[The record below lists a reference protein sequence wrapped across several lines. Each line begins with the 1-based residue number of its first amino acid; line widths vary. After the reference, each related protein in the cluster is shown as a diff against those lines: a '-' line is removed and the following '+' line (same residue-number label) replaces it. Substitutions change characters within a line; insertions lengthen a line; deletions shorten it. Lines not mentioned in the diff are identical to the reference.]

1 MLECN
6 LARYVWAL
14 QGEVL
19 LDFISQSQQE
29 DSCGWLHEAV
39 VILRHEEFVR
49 LIVSL
54 WAIWYARRKAIHDDI
69 FQSPLS
75 RHSFIERFI
84 LDLEIVISSKKS
96 KKREGDARTQAPRW
110 IPPPHRVIKLNV
122 DAALSKNSNTS
133 AMAAVARDETGVFLG
148 ASVLV
153 AQGVSPPEVAE
164 AMACR
169 EGLALASDLGLQRV
183 RIATDCMNAVKSI
196 YGLNGSV

>member
-1 MLECN
+1 M
-6 LARYVWAL
+6 
-14 QGEVL
+14 L

-96 KKREGDARTQAPRW
+96 KKREGEARTQAP
-110 IPPPHRVIKLNV
+110 
-122 DAALSKNSNTS
+122 
-133 AMAAVARDETGVFLG
+133 
-148 ASVLV
+148 
-153 AQGVSPPEVAE
+153 
-164 AMACR
+164 
-169 EGLALASDLGLQRV
+169 
-183 RIATDCMNAVKSI
+183 
-196 YGLNGSV
+196 